1 MCKIHGYHYACGHF
15 VRYRLSRCRGTFTK
29 ARRRRLK
36 GTNIDDAPKLP
47 ACVAECYIIIASHS
61 LCGSCLYEQ
70 FTAHWKVRISE
81 AEGAYRDALD
91 QGMKTGL
98 GLWGWGAVGWGGNG
112 IDDDSFDDGC
122 DDDGDDGSAD
132 GGTGGPTDDGVGPTA
147 NKKKSQKICLKDE
160 IERRRRTLE
169 TLRAEFS
176 AESWSV
182 RNRLPIIDRRPYSL
196 PRIQPRLSNVP
207 SPLRHEVFP
216 EDVVVKEERNGRV
229 EGDEGWCHYPTF
241 QAFFVDTYGG
251 GSGDAWEGDT
261 ADLTQ
266 TGAWDA
272 ALVANINFSNSLADD
287 TQEPTGDESYY
298 TEYNRFDTSPIEEDG
313 TEEEDEEVPVM
324 AYGPET
330 RFPPLMRQNEGFAPG
345 PDAAPP

>member
-1 MCKIHGYHYACGHF
+1 M
-15 VRYRLSRCRGTFTK
+15 
-29 ARRRRLK
+29 
-36 GTNIDDAPKLP
+36 
-47 ACVAECYIIIASHS
+47 
-61 LCGSCLYEQ
+61 
-70 FTAHWKVRISE
+70 RISE

-112 IDDDSFDDGC
+112 IDNDSFDDGC
-122 DDDGDDGSAD
+122 DDDGDEGSAD
-132 GGTGGPTDDGVGPTA
+132 GGTGDDGVGPTA
-147 NKKKSQKICLKDE
+147 NKKKSQKMRQGYLKDE
-160 IERRRRTLE
+160 IECRRRTLE

-196 PRIQPRLSNVP
+196 PSIQPRLSNIP

-216 EDVVVKEERNGRV
+216 EDVVIKDARNGRV
-229 EGDEGWCHYPTF
+229 EGDEGWGHYPTF
-241 QAFFVDTYGG
+241 QAFFVDTYGD
-251 GSGDAWEGDT
+251 GSGDGWEGDT

-272 ALVANINFSNSLADD
+272 ALIANINFENSLADD
-287 TQEPTGDESYY
+287 TEEPTGDESYY

-313 TEEEDEEVPVM
+313 TEEEEEEVPVM

-330 RFPPLMRQNEGFAPG
+330 RFPPLMRQNEVFAPG